1 MRWLDDITPSMD
13 MSLSKLQEIVNDKEA
28 WCAAING
35 VTMNKTQLSNRT
47 TAAKNLPDNAGDA
60 GLSPRSGR
68 SPVEAN
74 GKPLQYSC
82 LGNPMDRGTWRTIVN
97 VGHKKV
103 RHHLATKQ

>member
-60 GLSPRSGR
+60 GSIPEWGR
-68 SPVEAN
+68 SSGKEMQPSPVFLP
-74 GKPLQYSC
+74 GKYRRQRKLVGYSPWGC
-82 LGNPMDRGTWRTIVN
+82 KSQDTT
-97 VGHKKV
+97 
-103 RHHLATKQ
+103 